1 MELSPWPLCSAQSVY
16 IFHLNGVHAVAACG
30 WAARMGG
37 LTIIGQIE
45 KLMAGDTVHSIN
57 RQREWQP
64 GGVGIRNKHH
74 HGWAS
79 KYSEAILSC
88 FP

>member
-1 MELSPWPLCSAQSVY
+1 M
-16 IFHLNGVHAVAACG
+16 HAVAA
-30 WAARMGG
+30 WAPLARMGG
-37 LTIIGQIE
+37 LTIIGQID

-57 RQREWQP
+57 GQL
-64 GGVGIRNKHH
+64 GVASRGSRNKH

-88 FP
+88 FL